1 MLALTAPNPL
11 LPASYDI
18 IWSIVVVAV
27 LALMLT
33 ALWQILRAKS
43 LTGVD
48 AIVWVLV
55 VLAMPVLGAILW
67 FAFGR
72 AKHATTRSAA

>member
-1 MLALTAPNPL
+1 MLAVHAPNPI

-18 IWSIVVVAV
+18 VWSIVIVGL
-27 LALMLT
+27 LALVGT

-48 AIVWVLV
+48 AVVWVLV
-55 VLAMPVLGAILW
+55 VLAVPALGAILW
-67 FAFGR
+67 FAFGHAR
-72 AKHATTRSAA
+72 HATTGTTA

>member
-1 MLALTAPNPL
+1 MLAFHAPNPI

-18 IWSIVVVAV
+18 VWSIVIVGL
-27 LALMLT
+27 LALVGT

-48 AIVWVLV
+48 AVVWVLV